1 VQAWRSFTVH
11 FADHTIQCVIFG
23 SGYGTWSSEVDQC
36 VGSGTALSVHY
47 VTMNRNKSHQNKR
60 HKRWSFVSCE
70 PHSVRVTV
78 QYVVCH
84 THVVANSSGRS
95 THICLI
101 VFKSFQMWSNVLW
114 NLVCCFE
121 GRTYMGWGCS
131 RRGCYWDIW
140 AEEGLGDRKLETI
153 T

>member
-11 FADHTIQCVIFG
+11 FADHTIQWVIFG

-47 VTMNRNKSHQNKR
+47 VTLNRNKSHQNKR

-78 QYVVCH
+78 QYAVCH

-101 VFKSFQMWSNVLW
+101 VFKSFQMWSNVHVKLGLLLW
-114 NLVCCFE
+114 GKNIHGLRVFE
-121 GRTYMGWGCS
+121 KRVLGRYLG
-131 RRGCYWDIW
+131 RRGTRW
-140 AEEGLGDRKLETI
+140 
-153 T
+153 